1 MPEKIIGILGGM
13 GPEATIDLFYK
24 IVKFTPAEK
33 DQDHLRI
40 IIDNNPKIPDRTAA
54 ILKKGEDPLPALQET
69 ARNLEK
75 AGADFII
82 IPCNTAHSF
91 LSSIQKSVKIPVLNM
106 IEEAAKETQQRTSHI
121 SSIQKSVKIPVLN
134 MIEEAAK
141 ETQQRT
147 SHIKKVGLLATIG
160 IYKTEIYHRYFDK
173 FNIEVI
179 SPEEKDKE
187 EAMKVIYAVKAGDLS
202 EEVKKNIIQIAQK
215 LIDKGAEAII
225 AGCTE
230 IPLILKEGDISVPI
244 IDPTQVLAKIAI
256 RKAR

>member
-24 IVKFTPAEK
+24 IIKFTPAEK

-54 ILKKGEDPLPALQET
+54 ILGKGEDPLPALQET
-69 ARNLEK
+69 AKNLEK

-82 IPCNTAHSF
+82 IPCNTAHYF
-91 LSSIQKSVKIPVLNM
+91 LPLIQESVKIPVLNM
-106 IEEAAKETQQRTSHI
+106 IEETAKETRKKI
-121 SSIQKSVKIPVLN
+121 SPIQ
-134 MIEEAAK
+134 
-141 ETQQRT
+141 
-147 SHIKKVGLLATIG
+147 KVGLLASIG
-160 IYKTEIYHRYFDK
+160 TYKTEIYHQQFKK

-187 EAMKVIYAVKAGDLS
+187 EVMKAIYAVKAGNLS
-202 EEVKKNIIQIAQK
+202 EGIKKNILKIAQK

-230 IPLILKEGDISVPI
+230 IPLILKEGDVSVPL

>member
-24 IVKFTPAEK
+24 IIKFTSAEK

-54 ILKKGEDPLPALQET
+54 ILGKGEDPLLALQQT

-82 IPCNTAHSF
+82 IPCNTAHYF
-91 LSSIQKSVKIPVLNM
+91 LPSIQESVKIPILNM
-106 IEEAAKETQQRTSHI
+106 IEETAEETQKRIPQ
-121 SSIQKSVKIPVLN
+121 IQ
-134 MIEEAAK
+134 
-141 ETQQRT
+141 
-147 SHIKKVGLLATIG
+147 KVGLLASMGVYETR
-160 IYKTEIYHRYFDK
+160 IYHQQFKKY
-173 FNIEVI
+173 NIEVI

-187 EAMKVIYAVKAGDLS
+187 EVMKAIYAVKAGDLS
-202 EEVKKNIIQIAQK
+202 NEVKGNIIKIAQK
-215 LIDKGAEAII
+215 LIDKEAEVII

-230 IPLILKEGDISVPI
+230 IPLILKEGDVSVPI
-244 IDPTQVLAKIAI
+244 IDPTQVLAKVAVQ
-256 RKAR
+256 KAR

>member
-24 IVKFTPAEK
+24 IIKFTPAEK

-54 ILKKGEDPLPALQET
+54 ILGKGEDPLPALQKT
-69 ARNLEK
+69 AQNLEK

-82 IPCNTAHSF
+82 IPCNTAHYF
-91 LSSIQKSVKIPVLNM
+91 LPSIQESVKIPILNM
-106 IEEAAKETQQRTSHI
+106 IEETAKETQKRN
-121 SSIQKSVKIPVLN
+121 SSI
-134 MIEEAAK
+134 
-141 ETQQRT
+141 
-147 SHIKKVGLLATIG
+147 KKTGLLASIG
-160 IYKTEIYHRYFDK
+160 TYKTEIYHQHFKK

-179 SPEEKDKE
+179 SPEEKDE
-187 EAMKVIYAVKAGDLS
+187 EEIMKAIYTVKAGNLS
-202 EEVKKNIIQIAQK
+202 EEIKKNILKIAQK

-230 IPLILKEGDISVPI
+230 IPLILKEGDVPVPI
-244 IDPTQVLAKIAI
+244 IDPTQALAEAAI
-256 RKAR
+256 QKAR

>member
-1 MPEKIIGILGGM
+1 MPEKIIGILGGV

-24 IVKFTPAEK
+24 VIKFTPAKK
-33 DQDHLRI
+33 DQEHLRI
-40 IIDNNPKIPDRTAA
+40 IVDNNPKIPDRTAA
-54 ILKKGEDPLPALQET
+54 ILGKGEDPLLSLQET

-82 IPCNTAHSF
+82 IPCNTAHYYTSQ
-91 LSSIQKSVKIPVLNM
+91 IQESVNIPILNM
-106 IEEAAKETQQRTSHI
+106 IEETAKETHQR
-121 SSIQKSVKIPVLN
+121 IP
-134 MIEEAAK
+134 
-141 ETQQRT
+141 Q
-147 SHIKKVGLLATIG
+147 IKKVGLLASIG
-160 IYKTEIYHRYFDK
+160 TYKTKIYHQQFEK

-187 EAMKVIYAVKAGDLS
+187 EIMKAIYAVKAGDLS
-202 EEVKKNIIQIAQK
+202 EEVKKNIISIAQK

-230 IPLILKEGDISVPI
+230 IPLILKEGDVPVPI
-244 IDPTQVLAKIAI
+244 IDSTRVLAEIAI

>member
-24 IVKFTPAEK
+24 IIKFTPAEK

-54 ILKKGEDPLPALQET
+54 ILGKGEDPLPALQES
-69 ARNLEK
+69 ARSLEK

-82 IPCNTAHSF
+82 IPCNTAHYF
-91 LSSIQKSVKIPVLNM
+91 LSSIQKSVKIPALNM
-106 IEEAAKETQQRTSHI
+106 IEEAAKETQQRI
-121 SSIQKSVKIPVLN
+121 FPIQ
-134 MIEEAAK
+134 
-141 ETQQRT
+141 
-147 SHIKKVGLLATIG
+147 KVGLLASIG
-160 IYKTEIYHRYFDK
+160 IYKTEIYHQHFRK

-187 EAMKVIYAVKAGDLS
+187 EVMKVIYAVKAGNLS
-202 EEVKKNIIQIAQK
+202 NEVKGNILKIAQK

-230 IPLILKEGDISVPI
+230 IPLILKEGDVSVPI
-244 IDPTQVLAKIAI
+244 IDPTQVLAKAAVQ
-256 RKAR
+256 KAKL

>member
-24 IVKFTPAEK
+24 IIKFTPAEK

-54 ILKKGEDPLPALQET
+54 ILEKGKDPLPALRKT
-69 ARNLEK
+69 AKNLEK

-82 IPCNTAHSF
+82 IPCNTAHYF
-91 LSSIQKSVKIPVLNM
+91 LPLIQESVKIPILNM
-106 IEEAAKETQQRTSHI
+106 IEEAAKETQQRI
-121 SSIQKSVKIPVLN
+121 PQIQ
-134 MIEEAAK
+134 
-141 ETQQRT
+141 
-147 SHIKKVGLLATIG
+147 KVGLLASVG
-160 IYKTEIYHRYFDK
+160 IYKTEIYHQHFKK

-187 EAMKVIYAVKAGDLS
+187 EVMKAIYAVKAGNLS
-202 EEVKKNIIQIAQK
+202 EEIKKNILKIAQK

-225 AGCTE
+225 SGCTE
-230 IPLILKEGDISVPI
+230 IPLILKEGDVSVTI
-244 IDPTQVLAKIAI
+244 IDPTQVLAKVAI

>member
-13 GPEATIDLFYK
+13 GPEATVDLFHK
-24 IVKFTPAEK
+24 IIKFTPTEK

-54 ILKKGEDPLPALQET
+54 ILGKGEDPLPALRES

-82 IPCNTAHSF
+82 IPCNTAHYF
-91 LSSIQKSVKIPVLNM
+91 LPLIQESVKIPILNL
-106 IEEAAKETQQRTSHI
+106 IEETAKETRKRI
-121 SSIQKSVKIPVLN
+121 SPIQ
-134 MIEEAAK
+134 
-141 ETQQRT
+141 
-147 SHIKKVGLLATIG
+147 KVGLLASIG
-160 IYKTEIYHRYFDK
+160 IYKTEIYHQYFKK

-187 EAMKVIYAVKAGDLS
+187 EIMKVIYAVKAGDLS
-202 EEVKKNIIQIAQK
+202 NEVKGNILKTTQK

-225 AGCTE
+225 TGCTE
-230 IPLILKEGDISVPI
+230 IPLILKEGDVLVPI
-244 IDPTQVLAKIAI
+244 IDPTQVLAKIAVQ
-256 RKAR
+256 KAKM

>member
-24 IVKFTPAEK
+24 IIKFMPVEK

-54 ILKKGEDPLPALQET
+54 ILGKGEDPFPALQET

-82 IPCNTAHSF
+82 IPCNTAHYF
-91 LSSIQKSVKIPVLNM
+91 LSSIQESVEVPILNM
-106 IEEAAKETQQRTSHI
+106 IEETAKETLQR
-121 SSIQKSVKIPVLN
+121 IP
-134 MIEEAAK
+134 
-141 ETQQRT
+141 Q
-147 SHIKKVGLLATIG
+147 IKKVGLLASVG
-160 IYKTEIYHRYFDK
+160 IYETEIYHQKFKK
-173 FNIEVI
+173 FNIKVI

-187 EAMKVIYAVKAGDLS
+187 EIMKTIYAVKAGNLS
-202 EEVKKNIIQIAQK
+202 EAIKRNIIKTAQK

-230 IPLILKEGDISVPI
+230 IPLILKEEDVVVPL
-244 IDPTQVLAKIAI
+244 IDPTQVLAKAAVQ
-256 RKAR
+256 KARLL

>member
-24 IVKFTPAEK
+24 IIKSTPAEK

-54 ILKKGEDPLPALQET
+54 ILGKGKDPLPALQEA

-82 IPCNTAHSF
+82 IPCNTAHYF
-91 LSSIQKSVKIPVLNM
+91 LPLIQESVKIPILNM
-106 IEEAAKETQQRTSHI
+106 IEEAAKETQQR
-121 SSIQKSVKIPVLN
+121 IP
-134 MIEEAAK
+134 
-141 ETQQRT
+141 Q
-147 SHIKKVGLLATIG
+147 IKKVGLLASIG
-160 IYKTEIYHRYFDK
+160 IYKTEIYHEHFKK
-173 FNIEVI
+173 FNIEVT

-187 EAMKVIYAVKAGDLS
+187 EVMKAIYAVKAGNLS
-202 EEVKKNIIQIAQK
+202 KGIKKSILKIAQE
-215 LIDKGAEAII
+215 LINKGAEVII

-230 IPLILKEGDISVPI
+230 IPLILKEGDVSVPI
-244 IDPTQVLAKIAI
+244 IDPTQILAKAAVQ
-256 RKAR
+256 KAKP

>member
-24 IVKFTPAEK
+24 IIKSTPAEK

-40 IIDNNPKIPDRTAA
+40 IIDNNPKIPDRTTA
-54 ILKKGEDPLPALQET
+54 ILGKGEDPLPALQET

-75 AGADFII
+75 AGADLII
-82 IPCNTAHSF
+82 IPCNTAHYF
-91 LSSIQKSVKIPVLNM
+91 LPSIQESVKIPILNM
-106 IEEAAKETQQRTSHI
+106 IEETAKETQRKTPQ
-121 SSIQKSVKIPVLN
+121 
-134 MIEEAAK
+134 
-141 ETQQRT
+141 
-147 SHIKKVGLLATIG
+147 IKKVGLLASIG
-160 IYKTEIYHRYFDK
+160 IYKTEIYHQHFKK

-187 EAMKVIYAVKAGDLS
+187 EVMKVIYAVKAGDLS
-202 EEVKKNIIQIAQK
+202 EEVKRNILKIAQK

-230 IPLILKEGDISVPI
+230 IPLILKEGDVPVPL
-244 IDPTQVLAKIAI
+244 IDPTKVLAEIAI
-256 RKAR
+256 QEAR